1 MSGGRFFLY
10 WMLAFLGFPL
20 GGLLANLVVGSVD
33 GVLSALFAGVLAGAV
48 IGAAQ
53 FLALR
58 GRLGVGPGWIPAT
71 AVGLGMGDAVGAAL
85 TGSGT
90 GIVSLVVT
98 GIAAGT
104 FVGGS
109 QWALLRRRVAAA
121 ILWPPV
127 VAAAW
132 TIGWSVTWSIGV
144 DVERGYAV
152 FGSSGALVFAA
163 ITGAAMLLIT
173 RR

>member
-20 GGLLANLVVGSVD
+20 GGFLAVLVVGSVE
-33 GVLSALFAGVLAGAV
+33 GVLFAALAGALAGSV

-58 GRLGVGPGWIPAT
+58 GRLAVGPGWILAT
-71 AVGLGMGDAVGAAL
+71 AFGLGLGNAIGAAL
-85 TGSGT
+85 TGAGT
-90 GIVSLVVT
+90 SIGALIVT

-104 FVGGS
+104 AVGIS

-132 TIGWSVTWSIGV
+132 PIGWTVTWSIGV

-152 FGSSGALVFAA
+152 FGASGALVFAA
-163 ITGAAMLLIT
+163 ITGAAMLLLT

>member
-1 MSGGRFFLY
+1 MSGGGFFLY

-20 GGLLANLVVGSVD
+20 GGLLAILVVGSVG
-33 GVLSALFAGVLAGAV
+33 GVPSAAFAGVLAGAV

-58 GRLGVGPGWIPAT
+58 GRLGVGPVWIVAT
-71 AVGLGMGDAVGAAL
+71 AVGLGLGDAVGAAL
-85 TGSGT
+85 TGAGT
-90 GIVSLVVT
+90 GMVSLVVT
-98 GIAAGT
+98 GVAAGAA
-104 FVGGS
+104 VGGL
-109 QWALLRRRVAAA
+109 QWLLLRRRLAAA

-132 TIGWSVTWSIGV
+132 AIGWSVTWSIGV
-144 DVERGYAV
+144 DAERGYAV

-163 ITGAAMLLIT
+163 ITGAAMLLLS